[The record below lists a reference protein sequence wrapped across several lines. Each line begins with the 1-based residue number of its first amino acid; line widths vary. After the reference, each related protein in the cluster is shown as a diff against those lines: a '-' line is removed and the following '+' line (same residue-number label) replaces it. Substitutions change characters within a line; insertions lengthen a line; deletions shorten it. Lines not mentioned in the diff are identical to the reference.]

1 MNAQSV
7 TQLVRARIPTPEGKF
22 DLCLYA
28 NNQDGKEH
36 LALVTGDVAERPDV
50 LVRVHSECFTG
61 DVLGSLRCDCGLQLE
76 QSMKLI
82 AAEGAGIILYLR
94 QEGRGI
100 GLANKLRAYNLQ
112 DRGYDTVDANLAL
125 GHRMDERDYTT
136 AALILKDLGVRSVR
150 LLTNNPLK
158 TESLLELGVAVTSRV
173 PLPSL
178 VNPENAAYL
187 MTKVQRMRHML
198 SLDAFS
204 TPPPGNGNGD
214 KLEKN
219 GKLDNVRG
227 SHQLSAAEQT
237 EQGFLQTDDGIELLL
252 KRAAE
257 HRRRQPH
264 RPFVTLSYA
273 QSMDGCIA
281 SNPGQPLALSC
292 QRSLIL
298 THRLRASHDAIL
310 IGVNTVLADNP
321 RLTARLVEGQHPQPV
336 IADSRLRFPLDSNL
350 MRSQILSPWI
360 ATCEEADEERA
371 RVLEDAGA
379 RVLRLPSNAQGR
391 VDLPA
396 LLERLS
402 ALGIGTLMV
411 EGGAEIITSFLAER
425 LVDQLI
431 VTIAP
436 VLVGGVHAV
445 GRLSGNNAVCLPRLR
460 NLRHQRLDGDTVIWG
475 TPYWEQE

>member
-1 MNAQSV
+1 MSAQSV

-36 LALVTGDVAERPDV
+36 LALVTGDVAGRADV

-82 AAEGAGIILYLR
+82 AEEGAGILLYLR

-112 DRGYDTVDANLAL
+112 DKGYDTVDANLLL

-136 AALILKDLGVRSVR
+136 AALILKDLGVDSVR

-158 TESLLELGVAVTSRV
+158 TESLLALGVAVTSRV

-178 VNPENAAYL
+178 VNPENAAYM

-198 SLDAFS
+198 SLDTFN
-204 TPPPGNGNGD
+204 TPQPANGNGD
-214 KLEKN
+214 KLEKDS
-219 GKLDNVRG
+219 KLDNGHRP
-227 SHQLSAAEQT
+227 HQPNTAEQM
-237 EQGFLQTDDGIELLL
+237 EPGFLQTDEGIKSLLE
-252 KRAAE
+252 RAAE
-257 HRRRQPH
+257 HRRHHR

-281 SNPGQPLALSC
+281 SSPGQPLALSC
-292 QRSLIL
+292 QRSLVL
-298 THRLRASHDAIL
+298 THKLRASHDAIL
-310 IGVNTVLADNP
+310 IGINTVLADNP
-321 RLTARLVEGQHPQPV
+321 RLTARLVEGRHPQPV

-350 MRSQILSPWI
+350 MQSKILSPWI
-360 ATCEEADEERA
+360 ATCEDADEERQ

-391 VDLPA
+391 VHLPS
-396 LLERLS
+396 LLEKLS
-402 ALGIGTLMV
+402 ELGIGSLMV
-411 EGGAEIITSFLAER
+411 EGGADIITSFLAER
-425 LVDQLI
+425 LVDQII
-431 VTIAP
+431 VTVAP
-436 VLVGGVHAV
+436 VLVGGLHAV
-445 GRLSGNNAVCLPRLR
+445 GCLSENGAVCLPRLR
-460 NLRHQRLDGDTVIWG
+460 NLRHQQLDGDTVIWG
-475 TPYWEQE
+475 TPYWEQG